1 MIKLKKNPKHNWM
14 LELMITLIF
23 SIHPKPLLALF
34 SVLTDMYI
42 KHISYSRALVKAIG
56 TAKEGK

>member
-1 MIKLKKNPKHNWM
+1 
-14 LELMITLIF
+14 MITLIF

-42 KHISYSRALVKAIG
+42 KPISYSRALVKAIG